1 MTLYTRHQLL
11 LVLFLVGAAGAG
23 LAVDHWR
30 RARPDLAARLEGL
43 DRTQRAVTP
52 AEPGGARRS
61 LRPAPDAR
69 HDSPARSGRAGAWPA
84 DDPAPASTAPVD
96 VNRASEV
103 ELAGLPGIG
112 PALASRIVAAR
123 PFTEIEELR
132 RVRGLRRGTLERLR
146 PLVTAG
152 ASGPPDR

>member
-11 LVLFLVGAAGAG
+11 LVLFLIGAAGAG

-30 RARPDLAARLEGL
+30 RAHPGLAARLEDL
-43 DRTQRAVTP
+43 DRAERAVAP
-52 AEPGGARRS
+52 AEPRGGRRS
-61 LRPAPDAR
+61 PRPAP
-69 HDSPARSGRAGAWPA
+69 RSM
-84 DDPAPASTAPVD
+84 APID
-96 VNRASEV
+96 VNRASEM
-103 ELAGLPGIG
+103 ELAGLPGVG

-123 PFTEIEELR
+123 PFTSIGELR

-152 ASGPPDR
+152 AAGPPDR

>member
-1 MTLYTRHQLL
+1 MTLYTRHQLV
-11 LVLFLVGAAGAG
+11 LVLFLIGAAGAG

-30 RARPDLAARLEGL
+30 HAHPDLAARLEAW
-43 DRTQRAVTP
+43 DRTEGAGAP
-52 AEPGGARRS
+52 AEPRGGRRS
-61 LRPAPDAR
+61 LRPA
-69 HDSPARSGRAGAWPA
+69 S
-84 DDPAPASTAPVD
+84 ASTVPVD

-103 ELAGLPGIG
+103 ELAGLPGVG

-123 PFTEIEELR
+123 PFTDVGELR

-152 ASGPPDR
+152 PPVPPGR